1 MKRPVIGVVGRSFSN
16 DKSGFFLYDEYRQ
29 AILLSGGIPIVL
41 VAPYSKDISDV
52 TSFHSNISEREK
64 NMIYQM
70 VDLCDGIL
78 FPGGSAWYGF
88 DQEIYT
94 YAYKKDKPI
103 LGICLGMQMIAC
115 STFFSFENSDCT
127 QKIIS
132 SINHQQTKDFVH
144 KVILKESLLKEILG
158 ANEIFVNSRHSFSI
172 LKNDSFQI
180 SSYSTDGVIESIE
193 IPNKTFILGV
203 QWHPESLF
211 SQDIFSQK
219 LFHAFIKACK

>member
-1 MKRPVIGVVGRSFSN
+1 M
-16 DKSGFFLYDEYRQ
+16 
-29 AILLSGGIPIVL
+29 
-41 VAPYSKDISDV
+41 
-52 TSFHSNISEREK
+52 
-64 NMIYQM
+64 
-70 VDLCDGIL
+70 
-78 FPGGSAWYGF
+78 
-88 DQEIYT
+88 
-94 YAYKKDKPI
+94 
-103 LGICLGMQMIAC
+103 
-115 STFFSFENSDCT
+115 
-127 QKIIS
+127 
-132 SINHQQTKDFVH
+132 
-144 KVILKESLLKEILG
+144 KEILG